1 MLIQDIVNLTNT
13 KLAGEMLLLEE
24 LLPYFDDVIDEINTR
39 LNATFPSF
47 TQHIKKL
54 EAEGVPTL
62 AQAYDL
68 IPDIYIRN
76 VVVTGAAYKFYL
88 TDEEGMDTAQMY
100 GALYNTNLFY
110 MQRDFT
116 EQVPEEYRANN
127 HEGYLFSKAPNGPH
141 ETGILLFNPLNN
153 PGIQINPDLR
163 IYEGPQG
170 PKGAKGDKGD
180 RGPQGK
186 QGPPGEKGDKGDRGE
201 KGIGQRGPAG
211 PRGPQGEQGPRG
223 PIGLTGPIGPKGNT
237 PQKGVDYWTPDD
249 VALMQKDFVRNTDKA
264 YQFVQNLYDAGTV
277 GNVVQFSDYMSL
289 TKWFNN
295 TEYLPNFWEDEE
307 SSLRAT
313 PGQYI
318 AIQDS
323 ALPDL
328 VITLM
333 YGGSSVPCTL
343 KSNEQ
348 FLEQLNKKDVVRVGV
363 YAFRAAGIKK
373 ANLTGYVYDTDYWEH
388 NDAIYERLASVRK
401 QGLSSTAPDGVVSF
415 MLNPN
420 TLYEINSSI
429 KELSVTFTG
438 YVTNVPGNSNTFTDI
453 GTYYL
458 SVDTHEDE
466 EGNVYPA
473 ITFADIIKWAAPFE
487 MKANTHYEIAI
498 RNGYGVIAEFN
509 EVIE

>member
-39 LNATFPSF
+39 LNSTFPSF
-47 TQHIKKL
+47 TQHIKNL
-54 EAEGVPTL
+54 EAEGEPTL
-62 AQAYDL
+62 SQGYEL
-68 IPDIYIRN
+68 IPDMYIRN

-127 HEGYLFSKAPNGPH
+127 HEGYLFSKAPNGPR
-141 ETGILLFNPLNN
+141 EAGGFPLNPLNH
-153 PGIQINPDLR
+153 PGILINPDLR

-170 PKGAKGDKGD
+170 PKGDKGDKGD
-180 RGPQGK
+180 RGPQGQ

-201 KGIGQRGPAG
+201 KGIGQIGPPG

-223 PIGLTGPIGPKGNT
+223 PIGLRGPAGPT
-237 PQKGVDYWTPDD
+237 PQKGIDYWTPADIDDIRKDIVLKNDETYQFTENLWNDD
-249 VALMQKDFVRNTDKA
+249 VI
-264 YQFVQNLYDAGTV
+264 GH
-277 GNVVQFSDYMSL
+277 VVHFDDYMSL
-289 TKWFNN
+289 IEWFNN
-295 TEYLPNFWEDEE
+295 NNSNSLPNWGGDEE
-307 SSLRAT
+307 SISSRAK

-318 AIQDS
+318 AINDS
-323 ALPDL
+323 TLPDL
-328 VITLM
+328 VIIGI
-333 YGGSSVPCTL
+333 YWGSTRPCTL
-343 KSNEQ
+343 ESNEQ
-348 FLEQLNKKDVVRVGV
+348 FLEQLNVEGTVRVGSSV
-363 YAFRAAGIKK
+363 FRAAGVKK
-373 ANLTGYVYDTDYWEH
+373 ANLEDYVCDPDYQEH
-388 NDAIYERLASVRK
+388 QDAIYERLASVQRLTFNTSASNGIALI
-401 QGLSSTAPDGVVSF
+401 QLR
-415 MLNPN
+415 PN
-420 TLYEINSSI
+420 SLYEIVSSV
-429 KELSVTFTG
+429 KELNVTLIEYATS
-438 YVTNVPGNSNTFTDI
+438 VPGNSNLFADV

-473 ITFADIIKWAAPFE
+473 ITFTDIIKWAAPFE